1 MFIIFPRMYKPHY
14 QITDKIV
21 NCLTEIAVA
30 REIVEKARLVPKWEI
45 SLRRDALI
53 HSVHS
58 STHIEGN
65 SLSLE
70 EVSQL
75 ALGREISAIRKDKQE
90 VLNYLQVL
98 SNLERYIPKDKITVQ
113 HLLQI
118 HGDLVK
124 KTLNRSEDEG
134 IFRNRQVVVGYKD
147 SEGRTVITFRPPPT
161 KDVPRLVQHFLDW
174 LNEPNIQQMNPILV
188 AGVTHYEIV
197 RIHPFIDG
205 NGRTARTLATLVQ
218 LMQEFDT
225 KRFFA
230 IDDYYDSDRMAY
242 YAALKS
248 VDSRTINITKWLE
261 YFCEGVAFS
270 VGRVKEKV
278 LALSGSKKVT
288 ASLEQVAL
296 TKRQMQ
302 IVEVMSKSG
311 KITSKEMQDM
321 FKITPQAIHKEM
333 KKLMGLKVV
342 KLVGEGRGAHY
353 QLV

>member
-1 MFIIFPRMYKPHY
+1 MIVTVQNMYKPRY

-21 NCLTEIAVA
+21 NHLTEIAIA
-30 REIVEKARLVPKWEI
+30 REVVEKARLVPKWEI

-53 HSVHS
+53 HAAHS

-98 SNLERYIPKDKITVQ
+98 STLEKYIPKNKFEVQ
-113 HLLQI
+113 HILHI
-118 HGDLVK
+118 HRDLVK
-124 KTLNRSEDEG
+124 KTLNRAEDEG
-134 IFRNRQVVVGYKD
+134 VFRNRQVIVGYKD
-147 SEGRTVITFRPPPT
+147 SDGHTVITFQPPQT
-161 KDVPRLVQHFLDW
+161 KDVPKLVQYFLDW
-174 LNEPNIQQMNPILV
+174 LNDPKTQQMNPVLV
-188 AGVTHYEIV
+188 AGIAHYEFV

-218 LMQEFDT
+218 LTQEFDT

-230 IDDYYDSDRMAY
+230 LDDYYDSDRMAY

-248 VDSRTINITKWLE
+248 VHPKTINITKWLE

-270 VGRVKEKV
+270 VNRVKEKV
-278 LALSGSKKVT
+278 LALSGSKRAT

-296 TKRQMQ
+296 TKRQMR
-302 IVEVMSKSG
+302 IVETISRSG
-311 KITSKEMQDM
+311 KITNKEMRDM
-321 FKITPQAIHKEM
+321 FKISPQAIHKEI
-333 KKLMGLKVV
+333 KKLLEINVV
-342 KLVGEGRGAHY
+342 KLIGKGRTAHY
-353 QLV
+353 ELV

>member
-21 NCLTEIAVA
+21 NHLTEIAVA

-53 HSVHS
+53 RSVHS

-65 SLSLE
+65 SLTLE

-75 ALGREISAIRKDKQE
+75 ALGREVSAIRKDKQE
-90 VLNYLQVL
+90 VLNYIQVL
-98 SNLERYIPKDKITVQ
+98 SNLEKYIPKDKFIIPYI
-113 HLLQI
+113 LQM
-118 HGDLVK
+118 HRDLVK

-134 IFRNRQVVVGYKD
+134 VFRNRQVVVGYKD
-147 SEGRTVITFRPPPT
+147 SGGRTVVTFQPPRT
-161 KDVPRLVQHFLDW
+161 KEVPKLVQSFLDW
-174 LNEPNIQQMNPILV
+174 LNESDSQLINPVLI
-188 AGVTHYEIV
+188 AGITHYEIV

-205 NGRTARTLATLVQ
+205 NGRTARTLATLLLLIQ
-218 LMQEFDT
+218 KFDT

-230 IDDYYDSDRMAY
+230 LDDYYDSDRMAY

-248 VDSRTINITKWLE
+248 VDSKTINITRWME

-270 VGRVKEKV
+270 VNRVKEKV
-278 LALSGSKKVT
+278 LALSGSKKAT

-296 TKRQMQ
+296 PKRQMQ
-302 IVEVMSKSG
+302 IVESITRTG
-311 KITSKEMQDM
+311 KITSKEMQAM
-321 FKITPQAIHKEM
+321 FKISPQAIHKEM
-333 KKLMGLKVV
+333 KKLMDLKVM
-342 KLVGEGRGAHY
+342 KLVGRERGGFY
-353 QLV
+353 DFV

>member
-1 MFIIFPRMYKPHY
+1 MYKPHY

-21 NCLTEIAVA
+21 NHLTEIAVA

-58 STHIEGN
+58 STRIEGN

-70 EVSQL
+70 EVNRL

-90 VLNYLQVL
+90 VLNYLYVL
-98 SNLERYIPKDKITVQ
+98 SNLEKYIPKDEYTVQ
-113 HLLQI
+113 HILQI
-118 HGDLVK
+118 HKDLVK
-124 KTLNRSEDEG
+124 KTLNRAEDEG
-134 IFRNRQVVVGYKD
+134 TFRNRQVIVGYKD
-147 SEGRTVITFRPPPT
+147 SEGQTVVTFHPPQT
-161 KDVPRLVQHFLDW
+161 KDVPKLTQSFLDW
-174 LNEPNIQQMNPILV
+174 LNEPNARQMNPVLV
-188 AGVTHYEIV
+188 AGIAHYEIV

-218 LMQEFDT
+218 SIQKFDT

-230 IDDYYDSDRMAY
+230 LDDYYDSDRMAY

-248 VDSRTINITKWLE
+248 VDPKTINITKWLE
-261 YFCEGVAFS
+261 YFCDGVAFS
-270 VGRVKEKV
+270 VNRVKEKV
-278 LALSGSKKVT
+278 LVISGSKKTT

-302 IVEVMSKSG
+302 IVESISRSG
-311 KITSKEMQDM
+311 KIASKEMQAM
-321 FKITPQAIHKEM
+321 FRITPQAIHKEM
-333 KKLMGLKVV
+333 KKLLEMKVV
-342 KLVGEGRGAHY
+342 KLIGKGRGSY
-353 QLV
+353 YELV

>member
-1 MFIIFPRMYKPHY
+1 MYKPDY

-21 NCLTEIAVA
+21 NHLTEIAVA

-45 SLRRDALI
+45 SLRREALI

-90 VLNYLQVL
+90 VLNYLDVL
-98 SNLERYIPKDKITVQ
+98 SNLEKYIPKDEFIVQ
-113 HLLQI
+113 HILQI
-118 HGDLVK
+118 HKDLVK

-134 IFRNRQVVVGYKD
+134 VFRNRQVVVGYKD
-147 SEGRTVITFRPPPT
+147 SEGRTVVTFQPPRT
-161 KDVPRLVQHFLDW
+161 KDVPKLVQSFLDW
-174 LNEPNIQQMNPILV
+174 LNGPNVQQMNPVLV
-188 AGVTHYEIV
+188 AGITHYEIV

-218 LMQEFDT
+218 LIQKFDT

-230 IDDYYDSDRMAY
+230 LDDYYDSDRMAY
-242 YAALKS
+242 YVALKS
-248 VDSRTINITKWLE
+248 VNPKTINITKWLE

-270 VGRVKEKV
+270 VNRVKEKV
-278 LALSGSKKVT
+278 LALSGSKKAT

-302 IVEVMSKSG
+302 IVESISRSG
-311 KITSKEMQDM
+311 KITSKEMQAM

-333 KKLMGLKVV
+333 KKLLGMKVV
-342 KLVGEGRGAHY
+342 KLIGKGRGAHY
-353 QLV
+353 ELM